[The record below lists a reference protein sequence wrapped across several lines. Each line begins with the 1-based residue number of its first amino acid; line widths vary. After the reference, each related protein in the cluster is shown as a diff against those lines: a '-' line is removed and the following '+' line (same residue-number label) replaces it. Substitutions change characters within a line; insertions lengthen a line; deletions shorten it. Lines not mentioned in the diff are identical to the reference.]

1 MLECNLLRIVLADFV
16 IKKNIL
22 LSFSSNNFFFFFF
35 GGGGVGLSLKYSNN
49 ALCFC
54 LTKMLEKMPT

>member
-22 LSFSSNNFFFFFF
+22 LSFSWNNFFFFL
-35 GGGGVGLSLKYSNN
+35 GGWGVGLSLKYSNN